1 MLAALLTLLLINLA
15 LRGIV
20 WCVRAFLR
28 WMDDGPQLRRLV
40 DEGLIPQERVESAEA
55 ADIRKFVDA
64 CDEWRR
70 EMRLGRRTRAD
81 RPRLTREQR
90 RVVREHREASSSIDL
105 SEQTNRSERTSS
117 VSASS
122 ARSTSANT
130 MSGWV
135 VWEPF
140 LPSSSSFCSA

>member
-1 MLAALLTLLLINLA
+1 MVLATAASTKPSETLDVENTMTVGVGPSLCSRLSASVILSEA
-15 LRGIV
+15 RRF
-20 WCVRAFLR
+20 CVSF
-28 WMDDGPQLRRLV
+28 
-40 DEGLIPQERVESAEA
+40 AEEK
-55 ADIRKFVDA
+55 RK
-64 CDEWRR
+64 
-70 EMRLGRRTRAD
+70 
-81 RPRLTREQR
+81 QR